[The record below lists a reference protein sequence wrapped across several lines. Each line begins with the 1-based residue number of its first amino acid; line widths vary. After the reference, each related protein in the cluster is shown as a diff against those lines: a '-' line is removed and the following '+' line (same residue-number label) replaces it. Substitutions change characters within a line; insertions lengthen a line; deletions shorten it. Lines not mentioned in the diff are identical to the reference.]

1 MLTTSESL
9 LVHSIE
15 QFLTPME
22 CQAICDAVDRQITAD
37 GRAAFEGERAVSVH
51 AVDGMSTRD
60 VMELYEPAGRLEL
73 FPLPVGAT
81 TVLDEAARRALPHLR
96 SLFPSGRRLT
106 SWIYLEYGVGQY
118 ITPHIDMPFD
128 ETDPDHVKVAG
139 VSITLNDGFSGGD
152 FVVETCG
159 SPDLWEEPTDGLRR
173 VREGDGLRRVREGA
187 DHTTQWYK
195 ALPRTRWRT
204 RMAAGGLVMFGSQLS
219 HSTEPVT
226 HGRIKKVIGFFTN

>member
-15 QFLTPME
+15 QFLTPTE
-22 CQAICDAVDRQITAD
+22 CQAVCDAVDEQIAAE
-37 GRAAFEGERAVSVH
+37 GRSTFEGERTVSVH

-60 VMELYEPAGRLEL
+60 VMGLYEPAGRLEL
-73 FPLPVGAT
+73 FPLPEAAT
-81 TVLDEAARRALPHLR
+81 TVLDEAARRALPHLC
-96 SLFPSGRRLT
+96 SLFPTGRRLT

-128 ETDPDHVKVAG
+128 ENQPDHVKVAG
-139 VSITLNDGFSGGD
+139 VSITLNDDFSGGE

-159 SPDLWEEPTDGLRR
+159 SPDLWTEPTDELRR
-173 VREGDGLRRVREGA
+173 VREGGDY
-187 DHTTQWYK
+187 TTPWYK
-195 ALPRTRWRT
+195 ALPRTQWRT
-204 RMAAGGLVMFGSQLS
+204 RVATGDLVMFGSQLS

-226 HGRIKKVIGFFTN
+226 EGRIKKVIGFFTN